1 MRSCIFIT
9 AALLLIAAAPQ
20 EKDKPAPQKGG
31 LKTGDELPGPFQP
44 YNVNG
49 RFKGRFHCLVCQHGL
64 NPTAAV
70 FVRGTGDLQG
80 VSALLQALEAAVKTK
95 KHEKAR
101 LGAFAVFTDEQV
113 PDVVS
118 NDDKRDQEVKN
129 LEDTAAKLDRVTVA
143 LESKSNLEKY
153 HLNPDV
159 EVTLILYDKLK
170 IVDVKTVAKGKL
182 TKESVPTIVTEIVSK
197 LVGKS

>member
-1 MRSCIFIT
+1 MRSCIFVI
-9 AALLLIAAAPQ
+9 AALLLVAAGPQ
-20 EKDKPAPQKGG
+20 EKGKPAAQKGG
-31 LKTGDELPGPFQP
+31 LKAGDELPGPFQP

-70 FVRGTGDLQG
+70 FVRGTGDLG

-95 KHEKAR
+95 KNEKAR
-101 LGAFAVFTDEQV
+101 LGAFAIFTDEQV

-118 NDDKRDQEVKN
+118 NDDTREDTAKK

-153 HLNPDV
+153 RLNPDV

-170 IVDVKTVAKGKL
+170 IVDVQTVPKGKL
-182 TKESVPTIVTEIVSK
+182 TKESVPTVVNEIVSK